1 MIVVIL
7 AAGKG
12 TRLKKYTENLPKG
25 MLSFN
30 NKTLIEYQVDLFK
43 KCGINNIIIVKGYEA
58 DKINFPNIKY
68 FVNPNYETTNMV
80 ETLYMAREEYIE
92 DIIVSYS
99 DIIYEESL
107 LRKVLESDE
116 EVSVAVDKDWQKYWI
131 MRYGTLNFDLEGLQ
145 IKNDY
150 DIVRIGFSD
159 PLISQID
166 ARYIGL
172 LKFKGKTI
180 KKVIEL
186 IDHERDVASDNWNN
200 TGKSIRK
207 AYMTDLLQFLIDKKQ
222 KVSAVLNNGGWL
234 EFDTEQDYEKAI
246 DWLKYGQIMQL
257 IKL

>member
-166 ARYIGL
+166 ARYIG
-172 LKFKGKTI
+172 
-180 KKVIEL
+180 
-186 IDHERDVASDNWNN
+186 
-200 TGKSIRK
+200 
-207 AYMTDLLQFLIDKKQ
+207 
-222 KVSAVLNNGGWL
+222 
-234 EFDTEQDYEKAI
+234 
-246 DWLKYGQIMQL
+246 
-257 IKL
+257 